1 MNRILSFVFG
11 CLLVL
16 AGLLSPARAGDTG
29 ETAKAHTGSPWSAER
44 RLTFGPGAKQTN
56 YNFARSVAAGPDG
69 QVHAVWFD
77 DRSGISQVYTKRS
90 LDGGVTWQPDVQLSP
105 GGFASEHPAIAR
117 SSAGSTIATA
127 TRRSTSAARPTRAPP
142 GSRSSA

>member
-11 CLLVL
+11 CLLAI
-16 AGLLSPARAGDTG
+16 AGLLGPARAGEPG
-29 ETAKAHTGSPWSAER
+29 ETTAQARTGSPWSAER

-77 DRSGISQVYTKRS
+77 DRSGISQVYTKR
-90 LDGGVTWQPDVQLSP
+90 
-105 GGFASEHPAIAR
+105 
-117 SSAGSTIATA
+117 
-127 TRRSTSAARPTRAPP
+127 
-142 GSRSSA
+142 